1 MLQMNKKFIINK
13 IINKGDP
20 MTRIAKVS
28 RKTSETDIKIELNLD
43 GSGNYEIDTG
53 VNFFNHML
61 ESFSKHSFI
70 DLKIKAIGDIE
81 IDDHHTVE
89 DVGIILGEAF
99 FKAIGD
105 KKGIRRMGHAIVPM
119 DESVATV
126 AIDIS
131 GRSYCNMNLE
141 FKNDKIGDMTSDI
154 IIHFF
159 ESFASS
165 GKLNIYGTVDGIND
179 HHKAEAIFKAFAK
192 SLYEACKIEHDKIL
206 STKGVL

>member
-1 MLQMNKKFIINK
+1 MLIKNLNRVS
-13 IINKGDP
+13 DS

-28 RKTSETDIKIELNLD
+28 RKTSETDINIELDID
-43 GSGNYEIDTG
+43 GTGKYEIDTG

-70 DLKIKAIGDIE
+70 DLKVKAIGDIE

-89 DVGIILGEAF
+89 DVGILLGEAF
-99 FKAIGD
+99 ANAIGD

-119 DESVATV
+119 DDSVATV

-131 GRSYCNMNLE
+131 GRSYCNMYLE
-141 FKNDKIGDMTSDI
+141 FKNYKIGDLSSDVI
-154 IIHFF
+154 VHFF

-165 GKLNIYGTVDGIND
+165 GKINIYGTCDGAND
-179 HHKAEAIFKAFAK
+179 HHKAEALFKAFAK
-192 SLYEACKIEHDKIL
+192 SLYDACKIEHDEIL

>member
-1 MLQMNKKFIINK
+1 MLIKNLNR
-13 IINKGDP
+13 GSDS
-20 MTRIAKVS
+20 MTRMAKVS
-28 RKTSETDIKIELNLD
+28 RKTSETDINIELDID
-43 GSGNYEIDTG
+43 GTGKYEIDTG

-70 DLKIKAIGDIE
+70 DLKVKAIGDIE

-89 DVGIILGEAF
+89 DVGILLGEAF
-99 FKAIGD
+99 ANAIGD

-119 DESVATV
+119 DDSVATV

-131 GRSYCNMNLE
+131 GRSYCNMDLK
-141 FKNDKIGDMTSDI
+141 FKNDKIGDLSSDV

-165 GKLNIYGTVDGIND
+165 GKINIYGTCEGAND
-179 HHKAEAIFKAFAK
+179 HHKAEALFKAFAK
-192 SLYEACKIEHDKIL
+192 SLYDACKIEHDEIL

>member
-1 MLQMNKKFIINK
+1 
-13 IINKGDP
+13 

-28 RKTSETDIKIELNLD
+28 RKTSETDIEIEMNID
-43 GSGNYEIDTG
+43 GTGKYEIDTG

-70 DLKIKAIGDIE
+70 DLNVKAIGDIE

-89 DVGIILGEAF
+89 DVGILLGEAF
-99 FKAIGD
+99 LEAIGD

-119 DESVATV
+119 DDSVATV

-131 GRSYCNMNLE
+131 GRSYCNMDLD
-141 FKNDKIGDMTSDI
+141 FKNDKIGDLSSDVVV
-154 IIHFF
+154 HFF

-165 GKLNIYGTVDGIND
+165 GKINIYGTCEGAND
-179 HHKAEAIFKAFAK
+179 HHKAEALFKAFAK
-192 SLYEACKIEHDKIL
+192 SLYDACKIEHDEIL

>member
-1 MLQMNKKFIINK
+1 
-13 IINKGDP
+13 
-20 MTRIAKVS
+20 MTREAKVS
-28 RKTSETDIKIELNLD
+28 RKTSETDIKIELNID
-43 GSGNYEIDTG
+43 GDGKYEIDTG

-61 ESFSKHSFI
+61 ESFSRHSFI
-70 DLKIKAIGDIE
+70 DLKVQADGDIE

-89 DVGIILGEAF
+89 DVGILLGEAF
-99 FKAIGD
+99 NQAIGD

-119 DESVATV
+119 DDSVATV

-131 GRSYCNMNLE
+131 GHSYCNMNFD
-141 FKNDKIGDMTSDI
+141 FKNDKIGDMTANI
-154 IIHFF
+154 IVHFF

-165 GKLNIYGTVDGIND
+165 GRLNIYGTADGIND

-192 SLYEACKIEHDKIL
+192 ALYDACKIEHDEIL

>member
-1 MLQMNKKFIINK
+1 
-13 IINKGDP
+13 

-28 RKTSETDIKIELNLD
+28 RKTSETDINIELDID
-43 GSGNYEIDTG
+43 GTGKYEIDTG

-70 DLKIKAIGDIE
+70 DLKVKAIGDIE

-89 DVGIILGEAF
+89 DVGILLGEAF
-99 FKAIGD
+99 ANAIGD

-119 DESVATV
+119 DDSVATV

-131 GRSYCNMNLE
+131 GRSYCNMDLK
-141 FKNDKIGDMTSDI
+141 FKNDKIGDLSSDV

-165 GKLNIYGTVDGIND
+165 GKINIYGTCEGAND
-179 HHKAEAIFKAFAK
+179 HHKAEALFKAFAK
-192 SLYEACKIEHDKIL
+192 SLYDACKIEHDEIL